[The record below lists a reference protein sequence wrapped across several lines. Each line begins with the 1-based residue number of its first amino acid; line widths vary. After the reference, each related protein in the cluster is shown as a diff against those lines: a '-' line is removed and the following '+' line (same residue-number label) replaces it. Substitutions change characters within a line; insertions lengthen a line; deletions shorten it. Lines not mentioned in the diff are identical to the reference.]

1 MASTWRTHLAAF
13 VARAPIAV
21 SVVLGLAIA
30 AQAADVA
37 LALSG
42 EITAGGTGRT
52 DTAMRARVRATDGAA
67 LADITA
73 AHLFGAAPQT
83 ITAADAGA
91 ISSLPLVL
99 TGIIATSDPHEGYAI
114 IGASATHSR
123 TVPVGWE
130 VVPGTVLV
138 EVYPRRVVLQRGGE
152 HLILRLPRKSLM
164 VASGGYGAGRLGRA
178 ALLAEAGATDDE
190 SNSAETAIPAPLDKP
205 PVPDCGVVVQALDL
219 GETSIQGEHG
229 LRISGTGL
237 NRQVLVS
244 LGLKGGE
251 VITEINGI
259 SVGARDAPDLMT
271 AIQAGNATLT
281 VVKNGEASSVMLDSA
296 SVANAAALYRQADP
310 ADY

>member
-1 MASTWRTHLAAF
+1 MASTWRTHLPAL
-13 VARAPIAV
+13 VARAPIAA

-30 AQAADVA
+30 AQAADTAFA
-37 LALSG
+37 LWG
-42 EITAGGTGRT
+42 EMAAGAAGRT
-52 DTAMRARVRATDGAA
+52 DTTMRAQVHTRDGAA
-67 LADITA
+67 LADITS

-83 ITAADAGA
+83 MTAAEAGA
-91 ISSLPLVL
+91 VSSSPLVL
-99 TGIIATSDPHEGYAI
+99 TGIIATTDPDEGYAI
-114 IGASATHSR
+114 IGASATQSR
-123 TVPVGWE
+123 TVAVGSE
-130 VVPGTVLV
+130 AAPGTVLL
-138 EVYPRRVVLQRGGE
+138 EVYPLRVVLQRGDE
-152 HLILRLPRKSLM
+152 QLILRLSRKSLM
-164 VASGGYGAGRLGRA
+164 VASGDSGAGRLGRA
-178 ALLAEAGATDDE
+178 ALFAEAGEDDE
-190 SNSAETAIPAPLDKP
+190 ANSAESAIPEPPDKP
-205 PVPDCGVVVQALDL
+205 PVPDGGVIVQALDL

-229 LRISGTGL
+229 LRISGTGI

-259 SVGARDAPDLMT
+259 SVGARNAPDLMT